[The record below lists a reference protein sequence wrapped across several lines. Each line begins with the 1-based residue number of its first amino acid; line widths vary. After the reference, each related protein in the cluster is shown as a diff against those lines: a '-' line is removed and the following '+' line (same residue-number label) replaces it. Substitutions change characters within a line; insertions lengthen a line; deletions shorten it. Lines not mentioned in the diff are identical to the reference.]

1 MSNPNQREE
10 QSVTSVHEGD
20 VAALTL
26 SIDQEVI
33 ILCSAY
39 EQIRSMVSPL
49 LIDFSES
56 QNEPFHLFKGQPHQ
70 QMFFVLLVDFLAE
83 TDDQGP
89 LGLRIDLLEGLR
101 AISAEPKLPQGG
113 STEALR
119 HSVDEF
125 TEWLHRQ
132 RNVEMWMANL
142 GCEARVRMTLRQL
155 ISLYGNRVKHSGLRT
170 GRVAKTLK
178 KIMVDAGFETDAGLE
193 ITNERLQLALT
204 DFYDWADEHFL
215 RFYQNQLFGFL
226 SKIHAGI
233 HLYAMPEFKAS
244 LHWPNGH
251 DSDDPRYSYRIPPE
265 IESPS
270 GRSNYWDLM
279 NHMRSRQP
287 VRAIVVSQ
295 YLRGNPQGITDA
307 ET

>member
-1 MSNPNQREE
+1 MSNLNPREE
-10 QSVTSVHEGD
+10 QSGTFAHKGR
-20 VAALTL
+20 VATITL
-26 SIDQEVI
+26 PADQEVI
-33 ILCSAY
+33 ILCSVY

-56 QNEPFHLFKGQPHQ
+56 QNEPLHLFKGQPHQ
-70 QMFFVLLVDFLAE
+70 QMFFVLLVNFLAE

-89 LGLRIDLLEGLR
+89 LGLRIDLLGGLR

-113 STEALR
+113 PTEPLR

-125 TEWLHRQ
+125 TEWLCRQ
-132 RNVEMWMANL
+132 RNVELWMANL
-142 GCEARVRMTLRQL
+142 GREARVRMTLHQL

-178 KIMVDAGFETDAGLE
+178 KTMTDAGLK
-193 ITNERLQLALT
+193 ISDDHLQLALT
-204 DFYDWADEHFL
+204 DFYDWADDHFL
-215 RFYQNQLFGFL
+215 RFYQNQLFEFL

-244 LHWPNGH
+244 FHRPN
-251 DSDDPRYSYRIPPE
+251 DYDPIDPRYSYRIPPG

-270 GRSNYWDLM
+270 GRNNYWDLM

-287 VRAIVVSQ
+287 VRAVAVSQ
-295 YLRGNPQGITDA
+295 YLRGNPQGITNA

>member
-1 MSNPNQREE
+1 MSSPNHRAE
-10 QSVTSVHEGD
+10 QGATSAHESD
-20 VAALTL
+20 AATLTL

-39 EQIRSMVSPL
+39 EQIRSMVSPR
-49 LIDFSES
+49 LIEFSES
-56 QNEPFHLFKGQPHQ
+56 QNEPLHLFKGQPHQ
-70 QMFFVLLVDFLAE
+70 QMFFVLLVDFLAK

-101 AISAEPKLPQGG
+101 AISVEPKLPQGG
-113 STEALR
+113 STETLR

-125 TEWLHRQ
+125 TEWLRRQ

-142 GCEARVRMTLRQL
+142 GREARVRMTLHQM
-155 ISLYGNRVKHSGLRT
+155 ISLYGDLAKHSGLRT

-178 KIMVDAGFETDAGLE
+178 KIMVDAGLE

-204 DFYDWADEHFL
+204 DFYGWADEHFL
-215 RFYQNQLFGFL
+215 RFYQNQLFEFL

-251 DSDDPRYSYRIPPE
+251 DSDDPRYSYRTSPE

-287 VRAIVVSQ
+287 VRAVTVSQ
-295 YLRGNPQGITDA
+295 YLSGNPQGITDA

>member
-1 MSNPNQREE
+1 MSTPNQREE
-10 QSVTSVHEGD
+10 QSATSAHGRD
-20 VAALTL
+20 AATLTL

-56 QNEPFHLFKGQPHQ
+56 QNEPLHLFKGQPHQ

-119 HSVDEF
+119 RSVDEF

-178 KIMVDAGFETDAGLE
+178 RIMVDAGLDV
-193 ITNERLQLALT
+193 TNEHLQLALT
-204 DFYDWADEHFL
+204 DFYGWADEHFMP
-215 RFYQNQLFGFL
+215 FYQNQLFEFL
-226 SKIHAGI
+226 SRIHADI

-244 LHWPNGH
+244 FHWPDGY
-251 DSDDPRYSYRIPPE
+251 DPIYRRYSYHIPPD
-265 IESPS
+265 IQSSS

-287 VRAIVVSQ
+287 VRAVAVSQ
-295 YLRGNPQGITDA
+295 YLRGDPQGITDA